1 MEENRFDKIDG
12 GVPSPKINTSEKI
25 ENFWYYHK
33 WHVLVGIGILL
44 LVVICAV
51 QIFSR
56 KDYDAYIIYAGQY
69 EVKRTS
75 ENNDAPMYSTMIS
88 SLTRLVGDINEDGE
102 TLVSFK
108 DLFIMLSLEDIK
120 EIEKESDG
128 KDSVNTALVQQ
139 NLQSFGDLIIT
150 TYDKYYISF
159 VSTELY
165 EKYKEVDGVSVFDD
179 LSGYVKDVEGVKLYD
194 AHSVYL
200 NSVAASKLP
209 GLSSLPDDTL
219 IVIKSV
225 SDAAKYWSEK
235 NSTEAH
241 DEALEIF
248 IRMLNYK

>member
-1 MEENRFDKIDG
+1 MEENRFDKIEEN
-12 GVPSPKINTSEKI
+12 VPSPKINTSEKM
-25 ENFWYYHK
+25 ENFWYYYK

-44 LVVICAV
+44 LVVICGV
-51 QIFSR
+51 QLFSR
-56 KDYDAYIIYAGQY
+56 KDYDAYIIYAGPY
-69 EVKRTS
+69 EVKRTA

-88 SLTRLVGDINEDGE
+88 SLNRLVGDINEDGE
-102 TLVSFK
+102 VSVSFK
-108 DLFIMLSLEDIK
+108 DLFIMLSTEDIK
-120 EIEKESDG
+120 EIEKNSDG
-128 KDSVNTALVQQ
+128 RDSVNTALVQQ

-165 EKYKEVDGVSVFDD
+165 DKYKEVDAVAVFDD
-179 LSGYVKDVEGVKLYD
+179 LSGYAVGIDGVEFYD
-194 AHSVYL
+194 SHAVYL
-200 NSVAASKLP
+200 NSVAAAKLP

-235 NSTEAH
+235 NSTKAH
-241 DEALEIF
+241 DEAVEIF